1 MAEPGQGVRPSM
13 SGRDGLLYMKVG
25 THANEPL
32 DAIIER
38 KQREIDE
45 AGFALWGYGGS
56 TCHPTRMVQ
65 PFADQLTAQGLR
77 LVLAMEPMNSK
88 HFAARIRA
96 SELSKDGVDWEA
108 IPAAINAL
116 GSRYALVIRDLRRAD
131 EELPLGST
139 RVAVGPSSGRVGDGY
154 VRGRVDKACLVFD
167 PAAGGDPV
175 RTARIGLLAEVV
187 EPFAV
192 FLR

>member
-1 MAEPGQGVRPSM
+1 MDMHE
-13 SGRDGLLYMKVG
+13 GLLYMKVG

-32 DAIIER
+32 EEIVER
-38 KQREIDE
+38 KQREIDA

-65 PFADQLTAQGLR
+65 PFAEELASQGLR
-77 LVLAMEPMNSK
+77 LTLAMEPMNSK
-88 HFAARIRA
+88 HFAAQVRA
-96 SELSKDGVDWEA
+96 NELSRDGVDWEA
-108 IPAAINAL
+108 IPDAINAL
-116 GSRYALVIRDLRRAD
+116 GSRYALVIRDLRYAT

-139 RVAVGPSSGRVGDGY
+139 RVAVGPSLGRLGDEY

-167 PAAGGDPV
+167 PAAGGDPQ
-175 RTARIGLLAEVV
+175 RAAHIGLLAEVV